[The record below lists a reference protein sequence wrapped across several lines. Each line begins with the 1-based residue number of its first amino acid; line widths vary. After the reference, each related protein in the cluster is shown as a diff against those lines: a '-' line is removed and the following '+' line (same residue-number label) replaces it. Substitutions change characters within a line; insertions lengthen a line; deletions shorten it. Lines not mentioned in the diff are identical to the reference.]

1 MVMLDHWRVISRCC
15 MEEVTNYNTLIN
27 ITGGGISGTLLNA
40 ISNGVKTLYEIGQK
54 FGTAIRRIRA
64 RSLCKI

>member
-1 MVMLDHWRVISRCC
+1 
-15 MEEVTNYNTLIN
+15 MEEITNYNTLIS

-40 ISNGVKTLYEIGQK
+40 ISNGIKTIYEIGQR